1 MSLDCHEII
10 VHVCLVCLVFI
21 FHVVAGAGL
30 ALVVVKLDQED
41 DGKHGQEGHN
51 GEETEAVGVKVSSW
65 ILLGGQSEDAS
76 SRELHVATQLGPVPL
91 AEWRHGGGH
100 RNSII
105 SPCSSNSAVKGML
118 VSFTRS
124 FLLREVV

>member
-51 GEETEAVGVKVSSW
+51 SEEAEAVGVKVSSW

-76 SRELHVATQLGPVPL
+76 SRELHVDTQPRPVLL
-91 AEWRHGGGH
+91 AGWRHSGGH
-100 RNSII
+100 RNPIL
-105 SPCSSNSAVKGML
+105 SPSSNSAVKGML

>member
-51 GEETEAVGVKVSSW
+51 GEEAEAVGVKVSSW
-65 ILLGGQSEDAS
+65 ILLGGQSEDAA
-76 SRELHVATQLGPVPL
+76 SRELHVDTQPRPVLL
-91 AEWRHGGGH
+91 AEWRHSGH

>member
-51 GEETEAVGVKVSSW
+51 GEEAEAVGVKVSSW
-65 ILLGGQSEDAS
+65 ILLGGQSQDAA
-76 SRELHVATQLGPVPL
+76 SRELHVATQLLRPVPL
-91 AEWRHGGGH
+91 TEWRHGGH

-105 SPCSSNSAVKGML
+105 SPSSNSAVKGML